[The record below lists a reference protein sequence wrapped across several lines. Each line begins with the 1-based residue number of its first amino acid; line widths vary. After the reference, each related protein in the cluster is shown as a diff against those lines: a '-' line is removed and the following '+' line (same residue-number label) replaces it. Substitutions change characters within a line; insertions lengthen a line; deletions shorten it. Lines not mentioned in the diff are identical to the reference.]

1 MIDLCL
7 GVMHVQHI
15 DEGRLK
21 MKTDCPILTDV
32 ALRQK
37 ALEVLLSY
45 NPTWLRLGLVVVLGP
60 LALLGD
66 IEMPKICSKG
76 AEEVISE
83 NALLEVLLEQQFLAD
98 AVLAKQHARNRCTYI
113 FQKLNEQ
120 FTGCSFVASCKCPQW
135 SSLSSHMRWVCSVD
149 PLKDC
154 IVMDTKRHWGD
165 SYLRGFS
172 SLYLFWTR

>member
-1 MIDLCL
+1 MQQNCLSHDTSGQGTESSWLLDVCNLDGDLAQMTDLCL
-7 GVMHVQHI
+7 GVMDVQHI

-76 AEEVISE
+76 AEEVTSE

-98 AVLAKQHARNRCTYI
+98 AVLAKQHARNRYTHI
-113 FQKLNEQ
+113 FQKLNE
-120 FTGCSFVASCKCPQW
+120 
-135 SSLSSHMRWVCSVD
+135 
-149 PLKDC
+149 
-154 IVMDTKRHWGD
+154 
-165 SYLRGFS
+165 
-172 SLYLFWTR
+172 